1 MHPDG
6 AISSLRLPAE
16 ALTANLDNDGGR
28 AMKTL
33 ILSHDEVEQL
43 LPIKECIVVM
53 RGALFALAEGKVH
66 QPLRTIIRPPQA
78 KGVMGLMPAYGA
90 EASGGLLPESGAAF
104 GLKAV
109 CVFPGNPALGKDAHQ
124 GAVMLFSGESGELL
138 AMMNASA
145 ITAIRTAA
153 VSGLATEL
161 LAREDARNLAMI
173 GAGVQ
178 ARTHLVAMSEVR
190 SIRRCRIASRTIE
203 HAHKLADE
211 MGQDFMFPL
220 EPVETVEEAL
230 DGADLIVTATN
241 AAEPVVKRKWIS
253 PGAHLNVVG
262 SSSPKTREV
271 DSETMAAASLFVDRR
286 ESTINEAGDYLF
298 AVIDGLIGPQQI
310 RAELGEV
317 LTGAKPGRTSPE
329 EITLFKSLGIG
340 AEDLFSA
347 GYVFKKAR
355 EKDVGHWVEF

>member
-1 MHPDG
+1 M
-6 AISSLRLPAE
+6 
-16 ALTANLDNDGGR
+16 N
-28 AMKTL
+28 TL
-33 ILSHDEVEQL
+33 ILNHDEVVEL
-43 LPIKECIVVM
+43 LPIKECIAVM
-53 RGALFALAEGKVH
+53 REALIALAEGRVH
-66 QPLRTIIRPPQA
+66 QPLRTIIRPPDA
-78 KGVMGLMPAYGA
+78 SGVMGLMPAYGA
-90 EASGGLLPESGAAF
+90 EATAGLLPESGAAF

-109 CVFPGNPALGKDAHQ
+109 CVFPGNPAVGKDAHQ
-124 GAVMLFSGESGELL
+124 GAVMLFSGETGELL
-138 AMMNASA
+138 AVMNASA

-161 LAREDARNLAMI
+161 LAREDARNLALI

-178 ARTHLVAMSEVR
+178 ARTHLLAMSEVR

-220 EPVETVEEAL
+220 EPVATVAEAL
-230 DGADLIVTATN
+230 EGADLIVTATN
-241 AAEPVVKRKWIS
+241 TAEPVVKREWIS

-298 AVIDGLIGPQQI
+298 AVRDGLIGPEHI

-317 LTGAKPGRTSPE
+317 LTGEKPGRTSPE

-347 GYVFKKAR
+347 AYVYRAAQQAKL
-355 EKDVGHWVEF
+355 GNWVEF